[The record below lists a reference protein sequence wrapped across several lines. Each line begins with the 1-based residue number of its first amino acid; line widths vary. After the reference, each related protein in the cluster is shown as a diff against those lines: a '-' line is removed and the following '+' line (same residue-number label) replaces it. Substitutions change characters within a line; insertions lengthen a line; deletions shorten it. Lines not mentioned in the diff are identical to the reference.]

1 MSRAIEIVADPAVA
15 AAERIAAVVRRGGH
29 IALAGG
35 STPRRSYE
43 LLAAMDLDWSDTELW
58 LGDDRCV
65 GPDHEHSNYKMVNEE
80 LVDRLPA
87 DRRPRAW
94 HRIEGELGPEKAA
107 AAFEQELRASFGEG
121 AALPVF
127 DLILLGIGP
136 DAHTASLFPNDEAL
150 AERNRWAVGVETPGM
165 APLVPRVTLTL
176 PVLNAAREVV
186 FLITGADNAD
196 AVARAFGDAP
206 GLDAPTSLVRPDP
219 GTLTVLLD
227 APAAQGSA
235 GHGDTWSYT

>member
-1 MSRAIEIVADPAVA
+1 
-15 AAERIAAVVRRGGH
+15 VRRGGQ

-43 LLAAMDLDWSDTELW
+43 LLAAIDLDWSDTELW

-65 GPDHEHSNYKMVNEE
+65 PADHEHSNFKMVSEE

-94 HRIEGELGPEKAA
+94 HRVEGERGPDAA
-107 AAFEQELRASFGEG
+107 AAVFERDLRASFGDD
-121 AALPVF
+121 ARWPVF

-136 DAHTASLFPNDEAL
+136 DAHTASLFPGDDAL
-150 AERNRWAVGVETPGM
+150 AERERWAVGVETPGM

-176 PVLNAAREVV
+176 PAIDAAREIV
-186 FLITGADNAD
+186 FLISGADKAE

-206 GLDAPTSLVRPDP
+206 GLDAPSSLVRPTE

-227 APAAQGSA
+227 APAAARLGPTS
-235 GHGDTWSYT
+235 

>member
-1 MSRAIEIVADPAVA
+1 MSREIAIVADPAVA
-15 AAERIAAVVRRGGH
+15 AAERIAAVVRQGGQ

-35 STPRRSYE
+35 STPRRAYE
-43 LLAAMDLDWSDTELW
+43 LLADMDLDWRETELW

-65 GPDHEHSNYKMVNEE
+65 PPEHQHSNYKMVSEE

-94 HRIEGELGPEKAA
+94 HRIRGDLGPRDGADVL
-107 AAFEQELRASFGEG
+107 EQELRHVFGD
-121 AALPVF
+121 AAEMPAF

-136 DAHTASLFPNDEAL
+136 DAHTASLFPGDAAL
-150 AERNRWAVGVETPGM
+150 AERHRWAVGVETPGM
-165 APLVPRVTLTL
+165 APLVPRVTFTL

-186 FLITGADNAD
+186 FLISGADKAD

-206 GLDAPTSLVRPDP
+206 GPDAPSSLVNPSH
-219 GTLTVLLD
+219 GALTVLLD
-227 APAAQGSA
+227 APAAARLPAS
-235 GHGDTWSYT
+235 

>member
-1 MSRAIEIVADPAVA
+1 MSRAIEIVADPAAA
-15 AAERIAAVVRRGGH
+15 AAERIAAVVRRGGQ

-43 LLAAMDLDWSDTELW
+43 LLAEMDLDWSDSELW

-65 GPDHEHSNYKMVNEE
+65 GPDHEHSNYKMVSEE
-80 LVDRLPA
+80 LVDRLPP

-94 HRIEGELGPEKAA
+94 HRIEGELGPDKAA
-107 AAFEQELRASFGEG
+107 AAFERELRTSFGED
-121 AALPVF
+121 AELPVF

-136 DAHTASLFPNDEAL
+136 DAHTASLFPNDDAL
-150 AERNRWAVGVETPGM
+150 AERRHWAVGVETPGM

-176 PVLNAAREVV
+176 PVLDAAREVV
-186 FLITGADNAD
+186 FLISGADKAD

-206 GLDAPTSLVRPDP
+206 GLDAPSSLVRPDP

-227 APAAQGSA
+227 EPAAA
-235 GHGDTWSYT
+235 RLPAAT

>member
-1 MSRAIEIVADPAVA
+1 MSREIAIVADPAAA
-15 AAERIAAVVRRGGH
+15 AAERIAAVVRRGGQ

-35 STPRRSYE
+35 STPRRAYE
-43 LLAAMDLDWSDTELW
+43 LLAETGLDWSACELW

-65 GPDHEHSNYKMVNEE
+65 APDHQHSNFKMVSEE

-94 HRIEGELGPEKAA
+94 HRIRGELKPGAA
-107 AAFEQELRASFGEG
+107 ADAFERELRASFGES
-121 AALPVF
+121 AELPVF

-136 DAHTASLFPNDEAL
+136 DAHTASLFPGDPAL
-150 AERNRWAVGVETPGM
+150 GERTRWAVGVETPGM

-176 PVLNAAREVV
+176 PVLDAAREVL
-186 FLITGADNAD
+186 FLISGADKAD

-206 GLDAPTSLVRPDP
+206 GPDAPASLVRPAD
-219 GTLTVLLD
+219 GALTVLLD
-227 APAAQGSA
+227 RPAAA
-235 GHGDTWSYT
+235 RLPAA

>member
-1 MSRAIEIVADPAVA
+1 MSRAIEIVPDPAAA

-43 LLAAMDLDWSDTELW
+43 LLAEMGLNWNAVDLW

-65 GPDHEHSNYKMVNEE
+65 PPDHEHSNFKMVQET
-80 LVDRLPA
+80 LVDRIA
-87 DRRPRAW
+87 DEDYPSSWRR
-94 HRIEGELGPEKAA
+94 IQGELGPDRGAKLYED
-107 AAFEQELRASFGEG
+107 EMRLVFGEREW
-121 AALPVF
+121 PRF

-136 DAHTASLFPNDEAL
+136 DAHTASLFPDDDAL
-150 AERNRWAVGVETPGM
+150 AERTRWAVGVETPGM

-176 PVLNAAREVV
+176 PVLDAAREVV
-186 FLITGADNAD
+186 FLISGADKAD

-206 GLDAPTSLVRPDP
+206 GLDAPSSLVRPDP

-227 APAAQGSA
+227 APAAA
-235 GHGDTWSYT
+235 RLPAAT